1 MKSGFIALVGRPNV
15 GKSTLLNG
23 ILETKVSIVS
33 NKPQTTR
40 NNIQGVYHEDG
51 YQMIFID
58 TPGIHK
64 PMNNLGKHLNR
75 QALFSLEDADLV
87 LFLVDVTAPL
97 GKGDLFVIEKLKA
110 ANKPIILILNK
121 VDKINKDKVLEIITD
136 YSKTCQFEEIIPI
149 SSLKQK
155 DIDYLISVLKK
166 HMKDTKKYYED
177 NQITNQSDEFMITEF
192 VREKVFELTK
202 EEVPHS
208 TACFLQNIEIKKD
221 VLVIDVDIIV
231 DKENIKKIIVGHN
244 GSMIKEI
251 GMRARHDLEKF
262 FNKKIF
268 LNLFVKTVKDWREK
282 ESCLTEYG
290 IK

>member
-23 ILETKVSIVS
+23 ILGTKISIVS

-40 NNIQGVYHEDG
+40 NNIQGVYNEDG

-64 PMNNLGKHLNR
+64 PINNLGKYLNR

-87 LFLVDVTAPL
+87 LFLVDVTASL

-110 ANKPIILILNK
+110 SNKPIILILNK

-136 YSKTCQFEEIIPI
+136 YSKTYQFEEIIPV

-166 HMKDTKKYYED
+166 YMKDSIKYYED

-221 VLVIDVDIIV
+221 VMIIDVDIIV

-244 GSMIKEI
+244 GLMIKEI
-251 GMRARHDLEKF
+251 GMRARHDLEIYLG
-262 FNKKIF
+262 KKVF
-268 LNLFVKTVKDWREK
+268 LNLFVKTVKDWRDK
-282 ESCLTEYG
+282 ESCLNEYG

>member
-23 ILETKVSIVS
+23 ILGTKISIVS

-40 NNIQGVYHEDG
+40 NNIQGVYNEDG

-64 PMNNLGKHLNR
+64 PINNLGKYLNR

-87 LFLVDVTAPL
+87 LFLVDVTASL

-110 ANKPIILILNK
+110 SNKPIILILNK

-136 YSKTCQFEEIIPI
+136 YSKTYQFEEIIPV

-166 HMKDTKKYYED
+166 YMKDSIKYYED

-221 VLVIDVDIIV
+221 VMIIDVDIIV

-244 GSMIKEI
+244 GLMIKEI
-251 GMRARHDLEKF
+251 GMRARHDLEIYLG
-262 FNKKIF
+262 KKVF
-268 LNLFVKTVKDWREK
+268 LNLFVKTVKDWRDK

>member
-23 ILETKVSIVS
+23 ILGTKISIVS

-40 NNIQGVYHEDG
+40 NNIQGVYNEDG

-64 PMNNLGKHLNR
+64 PINNLGKYLNR

-110 ANKPIILILNK
+110 SNKPIILILNK

-136 YSKTCQFEEIIPI
+136 YSKTYQFEEIIPV

-166 HMKDTKKYYED
+166 YMKDSIKYYED

-221 VLVIDVDIIV
+221 VMIIDVDIIV

-244 GSMIKEI
+244 GLMIKEI
-251 GMRARHDLEKF
+251 GMRARHDLEIYLG
-262 FNKKIF
+262 KKVF
-268 LNLFVKTVKDWREK
+268 LNLFVKTVKDWRDK
-282 ESCLTEYG
+282 ESCLNEYG

>member
-23 ILETKVSIVS
+23 ILGTKISIVS

-40 NNIQGVYHEDG
+40 NNIQGVYNEDG

-64 PMNNLGKHLNR
+64 PINNLGKYLNR

-110 ANKPIILILNK
+110 SNKPIILILNK

-136 YSKTCQFEEIIPI
+136 YSKTYQFEEIIPV

-166 HMKDTKKYYED
+166 YMKDSIKYYEN

-221 VLVIDVDIIV
+221 VMIIDVDIIV

-244 GSMIKEI
+244 GLMIKEI
-251 GMRARHDLEKF
+251 GMRARHDLEIYLG
-262 FNKKIF
+262 KKVF
-268 LNLFVKTVKDWREK
+268 LNLFVKTVKDWRDK

>member
-1 MKSGFIALVGRPNV
+1 M
-15 GKSTLLNG
+15 
-23 ILETKVSIVS
+23 
-33 NKPQTTR
+33 
-40 NNIQGVYHEDG
+40 
-51 YQMIFID
+51 
-58 TPGIHK
+58 
-64 PMNNLGKHLNR
+64 
-75 QALFSLEDADLV
+75 LFRS
-87 LFLVDVTAPL
+87 
-97 GKGDLFVIEKLKA
+97 
-110 ANKPIILILNK
+110 
-121 VDKINKDKVLEIITD
+121 
-136 YSKTCQFEEIIPI
+136 
-149 SSLKQK
+149 
-155 DIDYLISVLKK
+155 
-166 HMKDTKKYYED
+166 
-177 NQITNQSDEFMITEF
+177 
-192 VREKVFELTK
+192 

>member
-23 ILETKVSIVS
+23 ILGTKISIVS

-40 NNIQGVYHEDG
+40 NNIQGVYNEDG

-64 PMNNLGKHLNR
+64 PINNLGKYLNR

-110 ANKPIILILNK
+110 SNKPIILILNK

-136 YSKTCQFEEIIPI
+136 YSKTYQFEEIIPV

-166 HMKDTKKYYED
+166 YMKDSIKYYED

-221 VLVIDVDIIV
+221 VMIIDVDIIV

-244 GSMIKEI
+244 GLMIKEI
-251 GMRARHDLEKF
+251 GMRARHDLEIYLG
-262 FNKKIF
+262 KKVF
-268 LNLFVKTVKDWREK
+268 LNLFVKTVKDWRAK

>member
-23 ILETKVSIVS
+23 ILGTKISIVS

-40 NNIQGVYHEDG
+40 NNIQGVYNEDG

-64 PMNNLGKHLNR
+64 PINNLGKYLNR

-110 ANKPIILILNK
+110 SNKPIILILNK

-136 YSKTCQFEEIIPI
+136 YSKTYQFEEIIPV

-166 HMKDTKKYYED
+166 HMKDSIKYYED

-221 VLVIDVDIIV
+221 VMIIDVDIIV

-244 GSMIKEI
+244 GLMIKEI
-251 GMRARHDLEKF
+251 GMRARHDLEIYLG
-262 FNKKIF
+262 KKVF
-268 LNLFVKTVKDWREK
+268 LNLFVKTVKDWRDK

>member
-136 YSKTCQFEEIIPI
+136 YSKTFQFEEIIPI

-166 HMKDTKKYYED
+166 YMKDTKKYYED

-221 VLVIDVDIIV
+221 ILVIDVDIIV

-262 FNKKIF
+262 FDKKIF

>member
-23 ILETKVSIVS
+23 ILGTKISIVS

-40 NNIQGVYHEDG
+40 NNIQGVYNEDG

-64 PMNNLGKHLNR
+64 PINNLGKYLNR

-110 ANKPIILILNK
+110 SNKPIILILNK

-136 YSKTCQFEEIIPI
+136 YSKTYQFEEIIPV

-166 HMKDTKKYYED
+166 YMKDSIKYYED

-221 VLVIDVDIIV
+221 VMIIDVDIIV

-244 GSMIKEI
+244 GLMIKEI
-251 GMRARHDLEKF
+251 GMRARHDLEIYLG
-262 FNKKIF
+262 KKVF
-268 LNLFVKTVKDWREK
+268 LNLFVKTVKDWRDK

>member
-40 NNIQGVYHEDG
+40 NNIQGVYNEDG

-136 YSKTCQFEEIIPI
+136 YSKTFQFEEIIPI

-166 HMKDTKKYYED
+166 YMKDTKKYYED

-221 VLVIDVDIIV
+221 ILVIDVDIIV

-262 FNKKIF
+262 FDKKIF